1 MVENNKYEAII
12 DLLVTL
18 SALQCCINLCCS
30 TSYWRARQMVS
41 IYPHWRGSAW
51 YFPQLVVRGENL
63 LAAYNVVENVL
74 ECTRMYE
81 NVWECRRM
89 YAEKSWR
96 VIMSPNDRVST
107 TWWRQT
113 RPGTH
118 QLLSE
123 RKYQEISHKRKP
135 GNRLKPVT
143 LEQEKVIYVAL
154 LIERLL

>member
-1 MVENNKYEAII
+1 
-12 DLLVTL
+12 
-18 SALQCCINLCCS
+18 
-30 TSYWRARQMVS
+30 MVS
-41 IYPHWRGSAW
+41 IYPHWRGSGW

-63 LAAYNVVENVL
+63 LAANNVAENVL

-81 NVWECRRM
+81 DVGECRRM

-118 QLLSE
+118 QLLPEQKSWKICHQE
-123 RKYQEISHKRKP
+123 RNQSLCHKKKESNISQTRSNTNLDNVSPNDSTSHTSFTFAVP
-135 GNRLKPVT
+135 
-143 LEQEKVIYVAL
+143 AL
-154 LIERLL
+154 LSPIEVPDKWQVKH

>member
-1 MVENNKYEAII
+1 
-12 DLLVTL
+12 
-18 SALQCCINLCCS
+18 
-30 TSYWRARQMVS
+30 MVS
-41 IYPHWRGSAW
+41 IYPHWRGSGW

-63 LAAYNVVENVL
+63 LAANNVVENVL

-118 QLLSE
+118 QLLPEQKSW
-123 RKYQEISHKRKP
+123 KICHQKKNQSLCPKKGIKIQVLTNISHKKQYECVAKRLNVP
-135 GNRLKPVT
+135 GQFYIFSACSTFTHWGTWQVKH
-143 LEQEKVIYVAL
+143 
-154 LIERLL
+154 